1 MQNSCNAHSALLTKG
16 SLVPCSADPSRRCTV
31 MFCDI
36 QGFTAWA
43 SARNPS
49 QVFTLL
55 ETIYGAFDAIASKRG
70 VFKVET
76 IGDCYVAVTG
86 LPDPRKDH
94 ALAMARFARDCRD
107 SMNELTRRL
116 ESTLGPETGDLKVTK
131 WFLSQ
136 FFFRLRCCLIH
147 FLFHAFEASSWPEQ
161 RSGDSRCSSRS
172 AV

>member
-1 MQNSCNAHSALLTKG
+1 
-16 SLVPCSADPSRRCTV
+16 

-36 QGFTAWA
+36 QGFTAWS

-55 ETIYGAFDAIASKRG
+55 ETIYGAFDAIARKRR

-86 LPDPRKDH
+86 LPDPREDH
-94 ALAMARFARDCRD
+94 AVVMARFARDCKD

-116 ESTLGPETGDLKVTK
+116 ESTLGPETGDLKVSAL
-131 WFLSQ
+131 FPRRL
-136 FFFRLRCCLIH
+136 FFRFDDGLSHPMPSLRN
-147 FLFHAFEASSWPEQ
+147 
-161 RSGDSRCSSRS
+161 RSFVL
-172 AV
+172 A